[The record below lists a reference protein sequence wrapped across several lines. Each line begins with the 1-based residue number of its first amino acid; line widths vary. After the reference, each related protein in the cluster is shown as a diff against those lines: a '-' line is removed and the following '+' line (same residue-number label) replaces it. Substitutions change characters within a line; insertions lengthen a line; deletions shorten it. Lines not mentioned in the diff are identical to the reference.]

1 MRSNKFM
8 MVCAVFVA
16 LLASGCKVELSYFDK
31 DRAHAEA
38 AVSQLRA
45 AYRAGDYK
53 AIYAMGAPGMQQTV
67 SEAALV
73 AGVSASAERYGAFK
87 YTNQATASCF
97 LNEVRFIY
105 LSEFEKGPA
114 TEMMIW
120 QIHDGKAY
128 LVMYKISPGLV
139 EVKPNAEH
147 ACPAAAVL

>member
-1 MRSNKFM
+1 MRSKIPTLF
-8 MVCAVFVA
+8 CAAFTA
-16 LLASGCKVELSYFDK
+16 LLASGCNVELSYFDK

-53 AIYAMGAPGMQQTV
+53 AIYAMGAPGLKQAV

-73 AGVSASAERYGAFK
+73 AGVSTSAERYGALK
-87 YTNQATASCF
+87 YARQATASCF
-97 LNEVRFIY
+97 ANEVRFIY

-120 QIHDGKAY
+120 QLHDGQAY
-128 LVMYKISPGLV
+128 LMMYKISPGLV
-139 EVKPNAEH
+139 EVTPNAEH
-147 ACPAAAVL
+147 ACPPAAVL